1 MPATIFLSYRHRVT
15 KSYCG
20 IKPNKMKYLLI
31 VCFLFQLSGFTAS
44 AQEYKYHTVKA
55 GETVYSIAKAYNIS
69 EEAIYKYN
77 PDAKGSLEISSKL
90 VIPLNSS
97 KEKVSTESEDI
108 QFITHTVKRKETL
121 YRLSKDY
128 NVEIDEIKRYNKHLY
143 AEELQRG
150 EEILIPQPKKG
161 SGNTELSSTKQ
172 LDIPKGND
180 QETRETREH
189 VVLPKETK
197 YGIARKYGITVKE
210 LEELNPKVEVLR
222 PGVMIR
228 VGTDVLDEPVIL
240 TDEVFEFYEVKPKE
254 TLFGLSRKFDVSQD
268 SLISLNPALEDGLK
282 IGMVLKVPNPGDSE
296 NFPGNYDD
304 LAEESEGEDTS
315 QIIDLSKKLSNFNT
329 KELVVLLPYNL
340 NQIDEDSISSYKDAI
355 LDDRVLRISLDFYSG
370 VRMAVEKAK
379 SYGISTRLKTYD
391 TRRNVQEVTNII
403 ASHDFRN
410 VDAVIGPLLQNTT
423 EAAASR
429 LTQYNVPVISPLSN
443 REMRSYQNLF
453 QSRPTDEILKNAMFD
468 YLQKNASGKNV
479 IIIAD
484 AAHNQ
489 VKNELTQILPNSRV
503 ILPSEAY
510 LGAEKIEGFLSES
523 IENWVILESSN
534 IGLISSATSAL
545 NRLAREHE
553 ITLFTTNK
561 NNAFEDDIIDNQH
574 LGRLNFHYPSVDKQY
589 DAMVPEEFIAEYQEK
604 FNMVPSQYVVRGYDL
619 TLDVLLRLAS
629 ADNLYDSF
637 EKYTGFTEYHENKF
651 HYTPKRNG
659 GFYNDAVY
667 IMSIDEELHLNV
679 ANDQ

>member
-1 MPATIFLSYRHRVT
+1 
-15 KSYCG
+15 
-20 IKPNKMKYLLI
+20 MKYLLI
-31 VCFLFQLSGFTAS
+31 VCFLFQLSTLSAS
-44 AQEYKYHTVKA
+44 AQEFKYHTVEA
-55 GETVYSIAKAYNIS
+55 GETVYSIAKSYNIS

-77 PDAKGSLEISSKL
+77 PDAKGNLEVSSKL
-90 VIPLNSS
+90 VIPLSQQK
-97 KEKVSTESEDI
+97 KEVSTETEDI

-128 NVEIDEIKRYNKHLY
+128 NVEIDEIKRFNKHLY
-143 AEELQRG
+143 SEELKRG
-150 EEILIPQPKKG
+150 EEILIPQRKKA
-161 SGNTELSSTKQ
+161 SGNTELASSRE
-172 LDIPKGND
+172 LDIPKAVN
-180 QETRETREH
+180 QEISETREH

-210 LEELNPKVEVLR
+210 LEELNPKVDVLK

-268 SLISLNPALEDGLK
+268 SLMSLNPALEDGLK
-282 IGMVLKVPNPGDSE
+282 IGMVLKVPNTDDEDNLPGE
-296 NFPGNYDD
+296 TED
-304 LAEESEGEDTS
+304 LASEAENENANKKL
-315 QIIDLSKKLSNFNT
+315 DLSNKLSNFNT

-340 NQIDEDSISSYKDAI
+340 SQIDQDSISSYKDAI

-370 VRMAVEKAK
+370 VKMAVEKAK
-379 SYGISTRLKTYD
+379 SFGISTQLKTYD

-403 ASHDFRN
+403 NSNDFSS

-423 EAAASR
+423 EAAAAR
-429 LTQYNVPVISPLSN
+429 LAQYNVPVISPLSN

-468 YLQKNASGKNV
+468 YLEKNAVGKNV

-484 AAHNQ
+484 AAKNQ
-489 VKNELTQILPNSRV
+489 EKNELTQILPNSRV

-510 LGAEKIEGFLSES
+510 LSAEKIKGVLSKTQ
-523 IENWVILESSN
+523 ENWVILESSN
-534 IGLISSATSAL
+534 IGLISSTTSAL
-545 NRLAREHE
+545 NRLAREHQ
-553 ITLFTTNK
+553 IKLFTTNR
-561 NNAFEDDIIDNQH
+561 NSGFEDDVVDNEH

-589 DAMVPEEFIAEYQEK
+589 DDMMTEAFIEDYKEQ
-604 FNMVPSQYVVRGYDL
+604 FNMIPNQYVVRGYDL
-619 TLDVLLRLAS
+619 TLDILLRLAS
-629 ADNLYDSF
+629 AEDLYDSF

-651 HYTPKRNG
+651 HYNSKRNG

-667 IMSIDEELHLNV
+667 IMSLDEELNLKV

>member
-1 MPATIFLSYRHRVT
+1 
-15 KSYCG
+15 
-20 IKPNKMKYLLI
+20 MKYLLI
-31 VCFLFQLSGFTAS
+31 VCFLFQLSTLSAS
-44 AQEYKYHTVKA
+44 AQEFKYHTVEA
-55 GETVYSIAKAYNIS
+55 GETVYSIAKSYNIS

-77 PDAKGSLEISSKL
+77 PDAKGNLEVSSKL
-90 VIPLNSS
+90 VIPLSQQK
-97 KEKVSTESEDI
+97 KETSTETEDI

-128 NVEIDEIKRYNKHLY
+128 NVEIDEIKRFNKHLY
-143 AEELQRG
+143 SEELKRG
-150 EEILIPQPKKG
+150 EEILIPQRKKA
-161 SGNTELSSTKQ
+161 SGNTELASSRE
-172 LDIPKGND
+172 LDIPKAVN
-180 QETRETREH
+180 QEISETREH

-210 LEELNPKVEVLR
+210 LEELNPKVDVLK

-268 SLISLNPALEDGLK
+268 SLMSLNPALEDGLK
-282 IGMVLKVPNPGDSE
+282 IGMVLKVPNTDDEDNLPGE
-296 NFPGNYDD
+296 TED
-304 LAEESEGEDTS
+304 LASEAKNENANKKL
-315 QIIDLSKKLSNFNT
+315 DLSNKLSNFNT

-340 NQIDEDSISSYKDAI
+340 SQIDQDSISSYKDAI

-370 VRMAVEKAK
+370 VKMAVEKAK
-379 SYGISTRLKTYD
+379 SFGISTQLKTYD

-403 ASHDFRN
+403 NSNDFSS

-423 EAAASR
+423 EAAAAR
-429 LTQYNVPVISPLSN
+429 LAQYNVPVISPLSN

-468 YLQKNASGKNV
+468 YLEKNAVGKNV

-484 AAHNQ
+484 AAKNQ
-489 VKNELTQILPNSRV
+489 EKNELTQILPNSRV

-510 LGAEKIEGFLSES
+510 LSAEKIKGVLSKTQ
-523 IENWVILESSN
+523 ENWVILESSN
-534 IGLISSATSAL
+534 IGLISSTTSAL
-545 NRLAREHE
+545 NRLAREHQ
-553 ITLFTTNK
+553 IKLFTTNR
-561 NNAFEDDIIDNQH
+561 NSGFEDDVVDNEH

-589 DAMVPEEFIAEYQEK
+589 DDMMTEAFIEDYKEQ
-604 FNMVPSQYVVRGYDL
+604 FNMIPNQYVVRGYDL
-619 TLDVLLRLAS
+619 TLDILLRLAS
-629 ADNLYDSF
+629 AEDLYDSF

-651 HYTPKRNG
+651 HYTSKRNG

-667 IMSIDEELHLNV
+667 IMSLDEELNLKV

>member
-1 MPATIFLSYRHRVT
+1 
-15 KSYCG
+15 
-20 IKPNKMKYLLI
+20 MKYLLI
-31 VCFLFQLSGFTAS
+31 VCFLFQLSTLSAS
-44 AQEYKYHTVKA
+44 AQEFKYHTVEA

-77 PDAKGSLEISSKL
+77 PDAKGNLEVSSKL
-90 VIPLNSS
+90 VIPLSQQK
-97 KEKVSTESEDI
+97 KEASAETEDI

-128 NVEIDEIKRYNKHLY
+128 NVEIDEIKRFNKHLY
-143 AEELQRG
+143 SEELKRG
-150 EEILIPQPKKG
+150 EEILIPQRKKAA
-161 SGNTELSSTKQ
+161 GNTELASSRE
-172 LDIPKGND
+172 LDIPKAVN
-180 QETRETREH
+180 QEISETREH

-210 LEELNPKVEVLR
+210 LEELNPKVDVLK

-268 SLISLNPALEDGLK
+268 SLMSLNPALEDGLK
-282 IGMVLKVPNPGDSE
+282 IGMVLKVPNTDDEDNLPGDTEELASE
-296 NFPGNYDD
+296 AKNENANKK
-304 LAEESEGEDTS
+304 L
-315 QIIDLSKKLSNFNT
+315 DLSNKLSNFNT

-340 NQIDEDSISSYKDAI
+340 SQIDQDSISSYKDAI

-370 VRMAVEKAK
+370 VKMAVEKAK
-379 SYGISTRLKTYD
+379 SFGISTQLKTYD

-403 ASHDFRN
+403 SSNDFSS

-423 EAAASR
+423 EAAAAR
-429 LTQYNVPVISPLSN
+429 LAQYNVPVISPLSN

-468 YLQKNASGKNV
+468 YLEKNAVGKNV

-484 AAHNQ
+484 AAKNQ
-489 VKNELTQILPNSRV
+489 EKNELTQILPNSRV

-510 LGAEKIEGFLSES
+510 LSAEKIKGVLSNTQET
-523 IENWVILESSN
+523 WVILESSN
-534 IGLISSATSAL
+534 IGLISSTTSAL
-545 NRLAREHE
+545 NRLAREHQ
-553 ITLFTTNK
+553 IKLFTTNR
-561 NNAFEDDIIDNQH
+561 NSGFEDDVVDNEH

-589 DAMVPEEFIAEYQEK
+589 DDMMTEEFIEDYKEQ
-604 FNMVPSQYVVRGYDL
+604 FNMIPNQYVVRGYDL
-619 TLDVLLRLAS
+619 TLDILLRLAS
-629 ADNLYDSF
+629 AEDLYDSF

-651 HYTPKRNG
+651 HYNSKRNG

-667 IMSIDEELHLNV
+667 IMSLDEELNLKV

>member
-1 MPATIFLSYRHRVT
+1 
-15 KSYCG
+15 
-20 IKPNKMKYLLI
+20 MKYLLI
-31 VCFLFQLSGFTAS
+31 VCFLFQLSTLSAS
-44 AQEYKYHTVKA
+44 AQEFKYHTVEA
-55 GETVYSIAKAYNIS
+55 GETVYSIAKSYNIS

-77 PDAKGSLEISSKL
+77 PDAKGNLEVSSKL
-90 VIPLNSS
+90 VIPLSQQK
-97 KEKVSTESEDI
+97 KETSAETEDI

-128 NVEIDEIKRYNKHLY
+128 NVEIDEIKRFNKHLY
-143 AEELQRG
+143 SEELKRG
-150 EEILIPQPKKG
+150 EEILIPQRKKA
-161 SGNTELSSTKQ
+161 SGNTELASSRE
-172 LDIPKGND
+172 LDIPKAVN
-180 QETRETREH
+180 QEISETREH

-210 LEELNPKVEVLR
+210 LEELNPKVDVLK

-268 SLISLNPALEDGLK
+268 SLMSLNPALEDGLK
-282 IGMVLKVPNPGDSE
+282 IGMVLKVPNTDDEDNLPGE
-296 NFPGNYDD
+296 TED
-304 LAEESEGEDTS
+304 LASEAENENANKKL
-315 QIIDLSKKLSNFNT
+315 DLSNKLSNFNT

-340 NQIDEDSISSYKDAI
+340 SQIDQDSISSYKDAI

-370 VRMAVEKAK
+370 VKMAVEKAK
-379 SYGISTRLKTYD
+379 SFGISTQLKTYD

-403 ASHDFRN
+403 NSNDFSS

-423 EAAASR
+423 EAAAAR
-429 LTQYNVPVISPLSN
+429 LAQYNVPVISPLSN

-468 YLQKNASGKNV
+468 YLEKNAVGKNV

-484 AAHNQ
+484 AAKNQ
-489 VKNELTQILPNSRV
+489 EKNELTQILPNSRV

-510 LGAEKIEGFLSES
+510 LSAEKIKGVLSKTQ
-523 IENWVILESSN
+523 ENWVILESSN
-534 IGLISSATSAL
+534 IGLISSTTSAL
-545 NRLAREHE
+545 NRLAREHQ
-553 ITLFTTNK
+553 IKLFTTNR
-561 NNAFEDDIIDNQH
+561 NSGFEDDVVDNEH

-589 DAMVPEEFIAEYQEK
+589 DDMMTEAFIEDYKEQ
-604 FNMVPSQYVVRGYDL
+604 FNMIPNQYVVRGYDL
-619 TLDVLLRLAS
+619 TLDILLRLAS
-629 ADNLYDSF
+629 AEDLYDSF

-651 HYTPKRNG
+651 HYTSKRNG

-667 IMSIDEELHLNV
+667 IMSLDEELNLKV

>member
-1 MPATIFLSYRHRVT
+1 
-15 KSYCG
+15 
-20 IKPNKMKYLLI
+20 MKYLLI
-31 VCFLFQLSGFTAS
+31 VCFLFQLSTLSAS
-44 AQEYKYHTVKA
+44 AQEFKYHTVEA

-77 PDAKGSLEISSKL
+77 PDAKGNLEVSSKL
-90 VIPLNSS
+90 VIPLSQQK
-97 KEKVSTESEDI
+97 KETSTETEDI

-128 NVEIDEIKRYNKHLY
+128 NVEIDEIKRFNKHLY
-143 AEELQRG
+143 SEELKRG
-150 EEILIPQPKKG
+150 EEILIPQRKKA
-161 SGNTELSSTKQ
+161 SGNTELASSRE
-172 LDIPKGND
+172 LDIPKAVN
-180 QETRETREH
+180 QEISETREH

-210 LEELNPKVEVLR
+210 LEELNPKVDVLK

-268 SLISLNPALEDGLK
+268 SLMSLNPALEDGLK
-282 IGMVLKVPNPGDSE
+282 IGMVLKVPNTDDEDNLPGE
-296 NFPGNYDD
+296 TED
-304 LAEESEGEDTS
+304 LASEAENENANKKL
-315 QIIDLSKKLSNFNT
+315 DLSNKLSNFNT

-340 NQIDEDSISSYKDAI
+340 SQIDQDSISSYKDAI

-370 VRMAVEKAK
+370 VKMAVEKAK
-379 SYGISTRLKTYD
+379 SFGISTQLKTYD

-403 ASHDFRN
+403 NSNDFSS

-423 EAAASR
+423 EAAAAR
-429 LTQYNVPVISPLSN
+429 LAQYNVPVISPLSN

-468 YLQKNASGKNV
+468 YLEKNAAGKNV

-484 AAHNQ
+484 AAKNQ
-489 VKNELTQILPNSRV
+489 EKNELTQILPNSRV

-510 LGAEKIEGFLSES
+510 LSAEKIKGVLSKTQ
-523 IENWVILESSN
+523 ENWVILESSN
-534 IGLISSATSAL
+534 IGLISSTTSAL
-545 NRLAREHE
+545 NRLAREHQ
-553 ITLFTTNK
+553 IKLFTTNR
-561 NNAFEDDIIDNQH
+561 NSGFEDDVVDNEH

-589 DAMVPEEFIAEYQEK
+589 DDMMTEAFIEDYKEQ
-604 FNMVPSQYVVRGYDL
+604 FNMIPNQYVVRGYDL
-619 TLDVLLRLAS
+619 TLDILLRLAS
-629 ADNLYDSF
+629 AEDLYDSF

-651 HYTPKRNG
+651 HYTSKRNG

-667 IMSIDEELHLNV
+667 IMSLDEELNLKV

>member
-1 MPATIFLSYRHRVT
+1 
-15 KSYCG
+15 
-20 IKPNKMKYLLI
+20 MKYLLI
-31 VCFLFQLSGFTAS
+31 VCFLFQLSTLSAS
-44 AQEYKYHTVKA
+44 AQEFKYHTVEA
-55 GETVYSIAKAYNIS
+55 GETVYSIAKSYNIS

-77 PDAKGSLEISSKL
+77 PDAKGNLEVSSKL
-90 VIPLNSS
+90 VIPLSQQK
-97 KEKVSTESEDI
+97 KETLTETEDI

-128 NVEIDEIKRYNKHLY
+128 NVEIDEIKRFNKHLY
-143 AEELQRG
+143 SEELKRG
-150 EEILIPQPKKG
+150 EEILIPQRKKA
-161 SGNTELSSTKQ
+161 SGNTELASSRE
-172 LDIPKGND
+172 LDIPKAVN
-180 QETRETREH
+180 QEISETREH

-210 LEELNPKVEVLR
+210 LEELNPKVDVLK

-268 SLISLNPALEDGLK
+268 SLMSLNPALEDGLK
-282 IGMVLKVPNPGDSE
+282 IGMVLKVPNTDDEDNLPGE
-296 NFPGNYDD
+296 TED
-304 LAEESEGEDTS
+304 LASEAENENANKKL
-315 QIIDLSKKLSNFNT
+315 DLSNKLSNFNT

-340 NQIDEDSISSYKDAI
+340 SQIDQDSISSYKDAI

-370 VRMAVEKAK
+370 VKMAVEKAK
-379 SYGISTRLKTYD
+379 SFGISTQLKTYD

-403 ASHDFRN
+403 NSNDFSS

-423 EAAASR
+423 EAAAAR
-429 LTQYNVPVISPLSN
+429 LAQYNVPVISPLSN

-468 YLQKNASGKNV
+468 YLEKNAAGKNV

-484 AAHNQ
+484 AAKNQ
-489 VKNELTQILPNSRV
+489 EKNELTQILPNSRV

-510 LGAEKIEGFLSES
+510 LSAEKIKGVLSKTQ
-523 IENWVILESSN
+523 ENWVILESSN
-534 IGLISSATSAL
+534 IGLISSTTSAL
-545 NRLAREHE
+545 NRLAREHQ
-553 ITLFTTNK
+553 IKLFTTNR
-561 NNAFEDDIIDNQH
+561 NSGFEDDVVDNEH

-589 DAMVPEEFIAEYQEK
+589 DDMMTEAFIEDYKEQ
-604 FNMVPSQYVVRGYDL
+604 FNMIPNQYVVRGYDL
-619 TLDVLLRLAS
+619 TLDILLRLAS
-629 ADNLYDSF
+629 AEDLYDSF

-651 HYTPKRNG
+651 HYTSKRNG

-667 IMSIDEELHLNV
+667 IMSLDEELNLKV

>member
-1 MPATIFLSYRHRVT
+1 
-15 KSYCG
+15 
-20 IKPNKMKYLLI
+20 MKYLLI
-31 VCFLFQLSGFTAS
+31 VCFLFQLSTLSAS
-44 AQEYKYHTVKA
+44 AQEFKYHTVEA

-77 PDAKGSLEISSKL
+77 PDAKGNLEVSSKL
-90 VIPLNSS
+90 VIPLSQQK
-97 KEKVSTESEDI
+97 KEVSTETEDI

-128 NVEIDEIKRYNKHLY
+128 NVEIDEIKRFNKHLY
-143 AEELQRG
+143 SEELKRG
-150 EEILIPQPKKG
+150 EEILIPQRKKA
-161 SGNTELSSTKQ
+161 SGNTELASSRE
-172 LDIPKGND
+172 LDIPKAVN
-180 QETRETREH
+180 QEISETREH

-210 LEELNPKVEVLR
+210 LEELNPKVDVLK

-268 SLISLNPALEDGLK
+268 SLMSLNPALEDGLK
-282 IGMVLKVPNPGDSE
+282 IGMVLKVPNTDDEDNLPGE
-296 NFPGNYDD
+296 TED
-304 LAEESEGEDTS
+304 LASEAENGNANKKL
-315 QIIDLSKKLSNFNT
+315 DLSNKLSNFNT

-340 NQIDEDSISSYKDAI
+340 SQIDQDSISSYKDAI

-370 VRMAVEKAK
+370 VKMAVEKAK
-379 SYGISTRLKTYD
+379 SFGISTQLKTYD

-403 ASHDFRN
+403 SSNDFSS

-423 EAAASR
+423 EAAAAR
-429 LTQYNVPVISPLSN
+429 LAQYNVPVISPLSN

-468 YLQKNASGKNV
+468 YLEKNAVGKNV

-484 AAHNQ
+484 AAKNQ
-489 VKNELTQILPNSRV
+489 EKNELTQILPNSRV

-510 LGAEKIEGFLSES
+510 LSAEKIKGVLSKTQ
-523 IENWVILESSN
+523 ENWVILESSN
-534 IGLISSATSAL
+534 IGLISSTTSAL
-545 NRLAREHE
+545 NRLAREHQ
-553 ITLFTTNK
+553 IKLFTTNR
-561 NNAFEDDIIDNQH
+561 NSGFEDDVVDNEH

-589 DAMVPEEFIAEYQEK
+589 DDMMTEEFIEDYKEQ
-604 FNMVPSQYVVRGYDL
+604 FNMIPNQYVVRGYDL
-619 TLDVLLRLAS
+619 TLDILLRLAS
-629 ADNLYDSF
+629 AEDLYDSF

-651 HYTPKRNG
+651 HYNSKRNG

-667 IMSIDEELHLNV
+667 IMSLDEELNLKV

>member
-1 MPATIFLSYRHRVT
+1 
-15 KSYCG
+15 
-20 IKPNKMKYLLI
+20 MKYLLI
-31 VCFLFQLSGFTAS
+31 VCFLFQLSTLSAS
-44 AQEYKYHTVKA
+44 AQEFKYHTVEA
-55 GETVYSIAKAYNIS
+55 GETVYSIAKSYNIS

-77 PDAKGSLEISSKL
+77 PDAKGNLEVSSKL
-90 VIPLNSS
+90 VIPLSQQK
-97 KEKVSTESEDI
+97 KETLTETEDI

-128 NVEIDEIKRYNKHLY
+128 NVEIDEIKRFNKHLY
-143 AEELQRG
+143 SEELKRG
-150 EEILIPQPKKG
+150 EEILIPQRKKA
-161 SGNTELSSTKQ
+161 SGNTELASSRE
-172 LDIPKGND
+172 LDIPKAVN
-180 QETRETREH
+180 QEISETREH

-210 LEELNPKVEVLR
+210 LEELNPKVDVLK

-268 SLISLNPALEDGLK
+268 SLMSLNPALEDGLK
-282 IGMVLKVPNPGDSE
+282 IGMVLKVPNTDDEDNLPGE
-296 NFPGNYDD
+296 TED
-304 LAEESEGEDTS
+304 LASEAENENANKKL
-315 QIIDLSKKLSNFNT
+315 DLSNKLSNFNT

-340 NQIDEDSISSYKDAI
+340 SQIDQDSISSYKDAI

-370 VRMAVEKAK
+370 VKMAVEKAK
-379 SYGISTRLKTYD
+379 SFGISTQLKTYD

-403 ASHDFRN
+403 NSNDFSS

-423 EAAASR
+423 EAAAAR
-429 LTQYNVPVISPLSN
+429 LAQYNVPVISPLSN

-468 YLQKNASGKNV
+468 YLEKNAVGKNV

-484 AAHNQ
+484 AAKNQ
-489 VKNELTQILPNSRV
+489 EKNELTQILPNSRV

-510 LGAEKIEGFLSES
+510 LSAEKIKGVLSKTQ
-523 IENWVILESSN
+523 ENWVILESSN
-534 IGLISSATSAL
+534 IGLISSTTSAL
-545 NRLAREHE
+545 NRLAREHQ
-553 ITLFTTNK
+553 IKLFTTNR
-561 NNAFEDDIIDNQH
+561 NSGFEDDVVDNEH

-589 DAMVPEEFIAEYQEK
+589 DDMMTEAFIEDYKEQ
-604 FNMVPSQYVVRGYDL
+604 FNMIPNQYVVRGYDL
-619 TLDVLLRLAS
+619 TLDILLRLAS
-629 ADNLYDSF
+629 AEDLYDSF

-651 HYTPKRNG
+651 HYTSKRNG

-667 IMSIDEELHLNV
+667 IMSLDEELNLKV

>member
-1 MPATIFLSYRHRVT
+1 
-15 KSYCG
+15 
-20 IKPNKMKYLLI
+20 MKYLLI
-31 VCFLFQLSGFTAS
+31 VCFLFQLSTLSAS
-44 AQEYKYHTVKA
+44 AQEFKYHTVEA
-55 GETVYSIAKAYNIS
+55 GETVYSIAKSYNMS

-77 PDAKGSLEISSKL
+77 PDAKGNLEVSSKL
-90 VIPLNSS
+90 VIPLSQQK
-97 KEKVSTESEDI
+97 KETSTETEDI

-128 NVEIDEIKRYNKHLY
+128 NVEIDEIKRFNKHLY
-143 AEELQRG
+143 SEELRRG
-150 EEILIPQPKKG
+150 EEILIPQRKKAA
-161 SGNTELSSTKQ
+161 GNTELASSRE
-172 LDIPKGND
+172 LDIPKAVN
-180 QETRETREH
+180 QEISETREH

-210 LEELNPKVEVLR
+210 LEELNPKVDVLK

-268 SLISLNPALEDGLK
+268 SLMSLNPALEDGLK
-282 IGMVLKVPNPGDSE
+282 IGMVLKVPNTDDEDNLPGE
-296 NFPGNYDD
+296 TED
-304 LAEESEGEDTS
+304 LASEAENENANKKL
-315 QIIDLSKKLSNFNT
+315 DLSNKLSNFNT
-329 KELVVLLPYNL
+329 KELMVLLPYNL
-340 NQIDEDSISSYKDAI
+340 SQIDQDSISSYKDAI

-370 VRMAVEKAK
+370 VKMAVEKAK
-379 SYGISTRLKTYD
+379 SFGISTQLKTYD

-403 ASHDFRN
+403 SSNDFSS

-423 EAAASR
+423 EAAAAR
-429 LTQYNVPVISPLSN
+429 LAQYNVPVISPLSN

-468 YLQKNASGKNV
+468 YLEKNAVGKNV

-484 AAHNQ
+484 AAKNQ
-489 VKNELTQILPNSRV
+489 EKNELTQILPNSRV

-510 LGAEKIEGFLSES
+510 LSAEKIEGVLSKTQ
-523 IENWVILESSN
+523 ENWVILESSN
-534 IGLISSATSAL
+534 IGLISSTTSAL
-545 NRLAREHE
+545 NRLAREHQ
-553 ITLFTTNK
+553 IKLFTTNR
-561 NNAFEDDIIDNQH
+561 NSGFEDDVVDNEH

-589 DAMVPEEFIAEYQEK
+589 DDMMTEAFIEDYKEQ
-604 FNMVPSQYVVRGYDL
+604 FNMIPNQYVVRGYDL
-619 TLDVLLRLAS
+619 TLDILLRLAS
-629 ADNLYDSF
+629 AEDLYDSF

-651 HYTPKRNG
+651 HYTSKRNG

-667 IMSIDEELHLNV
+667 IMSLDEELNLKV